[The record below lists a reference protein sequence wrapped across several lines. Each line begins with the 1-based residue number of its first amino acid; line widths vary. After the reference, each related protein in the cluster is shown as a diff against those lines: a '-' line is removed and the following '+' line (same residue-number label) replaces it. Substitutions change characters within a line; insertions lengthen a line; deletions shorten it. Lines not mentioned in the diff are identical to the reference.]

1 MRFGCKLVENSI
13 NNQKYAHACMGLP
26 RKAWLIDTAPNV
38 TLKQGTTLSVA
49 LGKLPKAGTL
59 RMVAVAPH

>member
-1 MRFGCKLVENSI
+1 MVEISLYI
-13 NNQKYAHACMGLP
+13 YTQKYAHACMGPP
-26 RKAWLIDTAPNV
+26 RQAWLIDTAPNV
-38 TLKQGTTLSVA
+38 TLKQGTSVA

>member
-1 MRFGCKLVENSI
+1 
-13 NNQKYAHACMGLP
+13 MGLP